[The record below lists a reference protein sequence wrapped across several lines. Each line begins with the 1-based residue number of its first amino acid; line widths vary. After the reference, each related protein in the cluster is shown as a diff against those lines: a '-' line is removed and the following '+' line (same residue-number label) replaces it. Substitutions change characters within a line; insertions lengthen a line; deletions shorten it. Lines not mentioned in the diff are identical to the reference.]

1 MNRYIEFRAVF
12 STDEQIEFLEKKG
25 WQIEK
30 KEKQVWVQTG
40 PYDRVGE
47 VQHEVKYY
55 ASKPEIAAEEIDRVF
70 TREIEQKFK
79 NFILN
84 N

>member
-30 KEKQVWVQTG
+30 KEKDVWVQTG

-47 VQHEVKYY
+47 VQHEIKYY
-55 ASKPEIAAEEIDRVF
+55 ASKPTIAAEEIDRVF

>member
-30 KEKQVWVQTG
+30 KEKEVWVQTG
-40 PYDRVGE
+40 PYDRIGE
-47 VQHEVKYY
+47 YQLETKYY
-55 ASKPEIAAEEIDRVF
+55 ASTPTIAAEEIDLVF
-70 TREIEQKFK
+70 SREIEKKFK
-79 NFILN
+79 DFILN